1 MLVGGQ
7 KNAKT
12 GGRVAVCIEM
22 ANYNRMLEMPDQ
34 SIEQR
39 LYGGAHHASCKQFL
53 STHRSVLNNLEQSS
67 LCNS

>member
-12 GGRVAVCIEM
+12 GGRVAVCMEM
-22 ANYNRMLEMPDQ
+22 ANYNWMPDQ

>member
-22 ANYNRMLEMPDQ
+22 ANYNWMLEMPDQ

-39 LYGGAHHASCKQFL
+39 LYEGAHHASCKQFL
-53 STHRSVLNNLEQSS
+53 STHRSVLNILEQSS